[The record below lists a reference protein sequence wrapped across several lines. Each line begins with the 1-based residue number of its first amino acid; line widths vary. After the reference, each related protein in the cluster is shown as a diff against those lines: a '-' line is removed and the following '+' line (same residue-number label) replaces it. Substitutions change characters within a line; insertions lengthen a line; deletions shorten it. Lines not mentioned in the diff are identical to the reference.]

1 MDLSPPNGT
10 IPIAVRQLQY
20 IASRRNLYPV
30 FRILLLIALLIAQL
44 AHAQD
49 ETKSPMRGSIIED
62 RAARKLLDAGDLRF
76 EADETDKAV
85 EIWASVVERYPRS
98 RIRFDAHM
106 RLGDYLLEK
115 QRAFDK
121 ARGHFEAAS
130 SEDNPD
136 TEKRAEA
143 TLKTGIC
150 FYENRHYGRSF
161 TIMRQII
168 ADFPASAQVN
178 SAYYYIGLGHFKLG
192 HYSRAIDALEK
203 VGTALSNQDLRIEK
217 VEAGRRLYIKIDDK
231 DLAILEPGQAVE
243 VICKT
248 KGGDREI
255 VECLPVGRKVR
266 MALGSVAT
274 VLGKPVLDNGQLE
287 VGGGDQIEV
296 LYIDQHTAD
305 KKFDQQRLK
314 QVKVVGNATVQIM
327 DGSFHETLGGVVL
340 GKGANLQVTDAD
352 FDRSDATDTLTA
364 SAETWRRKPIEE
376 VENEKADRAA
386 RAAASAGPAVQPE
399 EKINP
404 YRRLDSLELTFTE
417 SAPHSGSFRATAPLQ
432 SAIEPLSGDGKLQAR
447 PGDLLRLTY
456 LDEVNLT
463 DKPRPLVSEAKCIE
477 GNLGDVRVTK
487 SKISDEEL
495 RLRTKLKTAS
505 ALTHIGKHF
514 SEFGLQDKA
523 KLKYDEALQVCEDI
537 FEDARK
543 IGGGLLEETYVQLW
557 RIYFAMDEL
566 NLALAMSQRLQREFP
581 SSTFIDEAV
590 LQQAKVAR
598 KTGDLAR
605 AISLFSS
612 LVKLQE
618 SPLKGEGQFGIGE
631 CYEEMA
637 SKAKAGQAAPLYERA
652 FEAYKRV
659 YEQFPDSGRVGDSVA
674 KMANFYYQR
683 KDYARAIDVFENV
696 LDEHPDANFLDVI
709 LFNYGRCLYRLD
721 RKTEARKKFDMLI
734 GDFPESPL
742 ATEAKKISEALSKA
756 ALAKPSL

>member
-1 MDLSPPNGT
+1 
-10 IPIAVRQLQY
+10 LQNIVSGRY
-20 IASRRNLYPV
+20 LHTVSRL
-30 FRILLLIALLIAQL
+30 ILLIALFAAQL
-44 AHAQD
+44 AYAQT
-49 ETKSPMRGSIIED
+49 ETEPPMRGSIIED

-85 EIWASVVERYPRS
+85 EIWGSVVERYPRS

-121 ARGHFEAAS
+121 ARGHFEAAA

-136 TEKRAEA
+136 LEKRAEA
-143 TLKTGIC
+143 TLKSGIC
-150 FYENRHYGRSF
+150 FYENRHYGKCF

-231 DLAILEPGQAVE
+231 DLAILEPGQAVK
-243 VICKT
+243 VTCTT

-266 MALGSVAT
+266 MVLGSIAT
-274 VLGKPVLDNGQLE
+274 ELGKPEPDNGQLE
-287 VGGGDQIEV
+287 VGGGDQIDV

-314 QVKVVGNATVQIM
+314 QVQVVGNATVQIM
-327 DGSFHETLGGVVL
+327 DGSFTETLGGVVL

-352 FDRSDATDTLTA
+352 FDRSDQTDTLAA
-364 SAETWRRKPIEE
+364 SAEIWRRKSLEEIED
-376 VENEKADRAA
+376 EKADRAA
-386 RAAASAGPAVQPE
+386 SAATSTEPQEQPE

-404 YRRLDSLELTFTE
+404 YKHLDSLELSFTE

-432 SAIEPLSGDGKLQAR
+432 SAAEPLEGDGKLQAK

-456 LDEVNLT
+456 LDEINLT
-463 DKPRPLVSEAKCIE
+463 DRPRVLVTEAKCIE

-523 KLKYDEALQVCEDI
+523 KLKYDEALQVCEEI
-537 FEDARK
+537 FEDAGK
-543 IGGGLLEETYVQLW
+543 IGGPLLEETYVQLW

-581 SSTFIDEAV
+581 NSTFIDEAV
-590 LQQAKVAR
+590 LQQAQVAR
-598 KTGDLAR
+598 KKGDLAR

-612 LVKLQE
+612 LVKLQQ

-637 SKAKAGQAAPLYERA
+637 GKAKAGQAAPLYERA

-721 RKTEARKKFDMLI
+721 RKTEARKKFDILI
-734 GDFPESPL
+734 SDFPESPL
-742 ATEAKKISEALSKA
+742 ATEAKKISEALGKA
-756 ALAKPSL
+756 ETAKP

>member
-1 MDLSPPNGT
+1 MIRFLFPF
-10 IPIAVRQLQY
+10 Y
-20 IASRRNLYPV
+20 
-30 FRILLLIALLIAQL
+30 LLLLLALPLL
-44 AHAQD
+44 HAQED
-49 ETKSPMRGSIIED
+49 GKKPPVRGSIIED

-85 EIWASVVERYPRS
+85 EIWQSVIERYPRS

-106 RLGDYLLEK
+106 RLGNFLLEN

-130 SEDNPD
+130 SEENPD
-136 TEKRAEA
+136 PEKRAEA
-143 TLKTGIC
+143 TLKTGVC
-150 FYENRHYGRSF
+150 FYENRHYGKCF

-168 ADFPASAQVN
+168 EDFPASGQVN

-203 VGTALSNQDLRIEK
+203 VGTALSTQDLRIEK

-231 DLAILEPGQAVE
+231 DLAILEPGQPVK
-243 VICKT
+243 VTCKT
-248 KGGDREI
+248 MSGDSEV
-255 VECLPVGRKVR
+255 VECLPVGRNVR
-266 MALGSVAT
+266 MALGSIPT
-274 VLGKPVLDNGQLE
+274 TLGKAEAGNQILE
-287 VGGGDQIEV
+287 VKGGDKIDV

-314 QVKVVGNATVQIM
+314 QVQVVGNATIQIM

-340 GKGANLQVTDAD
+340 GKGANLQVADAD
-352 FDRSDATDTLTA
+352 FDRSDNTDTLKA
-364 SAETWRRKPIEE
+364 IAEIWRRKTLEEIED
-376 VENEKADRAA
+376 EKADRAA
-386 RAAASAGPAVQPE
+386 KSADTTAPE
-399 EKINP
+399 EDTKIDP
-404 YRRLDSLELTFTE
+404 YRRLDSIELTFTE
-417 SAPHSGSFRATAPLQ
+417 SAAHSGSFRASAPLQ
-432 SAIEPLSGDGKLQAR
+432 NAAEPQAGDDQLQAK
-447 PGDLLRLTY
+447 PGDLLRLVY
-456 LDEVNLT
+456 LDQVNIT
-463 DKPRPLVSEAKCIE
+463 DKPRALVTEAKCIE

-487 SKISDEEL
+487 SSISDEEL

-505 ALTHIGKHF
+505 ALTHIGNHY
-514 SEFGLQDKA
+514 SEFGLEDKA
-523 KLKYDEALQVCEDI
+523 KLKYNEALQVCEEI
-537 FEDARK
+537 FEDARQ

-566 NLALAMSQRLQREFP
+566 NLALAMSQRLQRKFP
-581 SSTFIDEAV
+581 NSTFVDEAI
-590 LQQAKVAR
+590 LQQAHVAR
-598 KTGDLAR
+598 KKGDLAR
-605 AISLFSS
+605 AISLYSS
-612 LVKLQE
+612 LVKLQQ

-637 SKAKAGQAAPLYERA
+637 GKAPTGQAAPLYERA

-659 YEQFPDSGRVGDSVA
+659 YEQFPDSGRVGDAVA

-721 RKTEARKKFDMLI
+721 RKQEARKKFDILI
-734 GDFPESPL
+734 SDFPESPL
-742 ATEAKKISEALSKA
+742 ATEAKKIAEALSRA
-756 ALAKPSL
+756 TPS